1 MPMQGRLIMEGYEL
15 DLSEGLSNQITYAV
29 DDIVNLDSKSTAF
42 SKTIIIP
49 GTTNNNNI
57 FGNIFEINNSNFTVD
72 AQPNVLY
79 NFNSALSAVCFYE
92 VNGLQIIKGVIRLLE
107 IIIDGKFIEYEV
119 SIIGELGGFI
129 NKLGNKRLQDI
140 DFSNYNH
147 VYSVSN
153 IADSWLG
160 EFQYIP
166 QETLFIVSAGF
177 NYIIFFGVNFRQLK
191 TGQTFTV
198 SSTASN
204 NGAFTILSVE
214 FLTTGATRFKVVEA
228 VTLEQTIPIISY
240 TLNQGEGYFYPLT
253 DYGNVSI
260 DKINFQYSAYR
271 PALYLRDYVNRII
284 TDAGY
289 TWESSF
295 FDTAFFK
302 RLAIGNNQKG
312 LFKNNVT
319 DYVNGATTTQQNI
332 NSLGPVN
339 VLFGSPTLNDFTYSA
354 GVFTYTGT
362 PTITT
367 KTKVK
372 LRGTVT
378 STAPGAATVYI
389 DDVSRTLVTGTFD
402 IELEITKTLN
412 TGDTL
417 SVKFASFAF
426 TFLCIVSVD
435 SAEIVT
441 QKDPPGFVDLPLG
454 ETVEINP
461 SLPQG
466 IFQKDLF
473 TSVLKLFNLIVSED
487 KFIEKHL
494 MIEPYPDFY
503 QTSNFLDWSDKL
515 NRGEPYRIKPMSE
528 LNARFYNLK
537 FKQDN
542 DFYNENYRKKYN
554 EGYGDRIYDTA
565 YEFAKET
572 ETVEVIFS
580 SSVLF
585 GADGTDKVYPAV
597 YKKSGNDS
605 FEEAMDHNIRL
616 LQVKRITDVTS
627 YNILDGT
634 TAIANYDY
642 YGYGGHLDD
651 PDAPASD
658 INFGAPKQ
666 LYFTLVSGNLTNNL
680 FNTYYSPY
688 LAEITDK
695 DSKLL
700 TGSFKLTV
708 QDIYDLDFKR
718 LIYIDGAL
726 FRLMKVIDF
735 NTNGDELTKCELLK
749 VINLDY

>member
-1 MPMQGRLIMEGYEL
+1 MPIQGRLIMEGYEL

-29 DDIVNLDSKSTAF
+29 DDLINLDSKATAF

-57 FGNIFEINNSNFTVD
+57 FGNIFEINNSNFTID

-79 NFNSALSAVCFYE
+79 NFNAALSANCIYE
-92 VNGLQIIKGVIRLLE
+92 VNGLQVIKGVVRLLE

-119 SIIGELGGFI
+119 SIIGELGGLI
-129 NKLGNKRLQDI
+129 YKLGNKRLQDI

-153 IADSWLG
+153 IVNSWLD

-166 QETLFIVSAGF
+166 RESLFIVSGGL
-177 NYIIFFGVNFRQLK
+177 NYIIVFNVKLRQLK
-191 TGQTFTV
+191 AGQTFTV
-198 SSTASN
+198 SNTASN
-204 NGAFTILSVE
+204 NGVFTIISVE
-214 FLTTGATRFKVVEA
+214 FLTTGATRFKVAES
-228 VTLEQTIPIISY
+228 VTFEQTIGTISY
-240 TLNQGEGYFYPLT
+240 TLNKGEGFFYPLI

-260 DKINFQYSAYR
+260 DKVNFQYSAYR
-271 PALYLRDYVNRII
+271 PALYLRDYISRII
-284 TDAGY
+284 TEAGY
-289 TWESSF
+289 TFTSNF

-312 LFKNNVT
+312 LFKYQVSE
-319 DYVNGATTTQQNI
+319 YIRGVNTAVQNI
-332 NSLGPVN
+332 STLAPVN
-339 VLFGSPTLNDFTYSA
+339 VVFGSTTLANFSYSA
-354 GVFTYTGT
+354 GVFTYTAS
-362 PTITT
+362 PAITT

-372 LRGTVT
+372 LRGTVI
-378 STAPGAATVYI
+378 STTPGAVTAFI
-389 DDVSRTLVTGTFD
+389 DDVQRTLVTGAFD
-402 IELEITKTLN
+402 IELELTKTFN
-412 TGDTL
+412 TGDTIA
-417 SVKFASFAF
+417 VKFASFVFAA
-426 TFLCIVSVD
+426 LCIVTID

-441 QKDPPGFVDLPLG
+441 EKDPPGY
-454 ETVEINP
+454 VELLLNEEVVINQ

-473 TSVLKLFNLIVSED
+473 TTVLKMFNLIVSED

-494 MIEPYPDFY
+494 VIEPYPDFY
-503 QTSNFLDWSDKL
+503 QTTNFLDWSDKL
-515 NRGEPYRIKPMSE
+515 NRGEPYRVKPMSE
-528 LNARFYNLK
+528 LNARFYQLK

-542 DFYNENYRKKYN
+542 DFYNENYRKKFN

-580 SSVLF
+580 SSTLF
-585 GADGTDKVYPAV
+585 GAEGTDKVYPAI

-616 LQVKRITDVTS
+616 MQVKRITDVTT
-627 YNILDGT
+627 YDVLDGT
-634 TAIANYDY
+634 TVVGSYDY

-651 PDAPASD
+651 PDAPSSD
-658 INFGAPKQ
+658 INFGVPKQ

-700 TGSFKLTV
+700 TASFNLTV

-726 FRLMKVIDF
+726 FRLMKVIDY

>member
-1 MPMQGRLIMEGYEL
+1 MPMQGRMIMEGYEL

-72 AQPNVLY
+72 GQPNVLY
-79 NFNSALSAVCFYE
+79 NFNAALSANCIYE
-92 VNGLQIIKGVIRLLE
+92 VNGLQVIKGVVRLLE

-160 EFQYIP
+160 NFQYIP
-166 QETLFIVSAGF
+166 KETLFIASGGF

-191 TGQTFTV
+191 AGQTFTV

-228 VTLEQTIPIISY
+228 VTLEQTIAIINYSV
-240 TLNQGEGYFYPLT
+240 NQGEGYFYPLV
-253 DYGNVSI
+253 DYGNVSE
-260 DKINFQYSAYR
+260 DKINFQYSAFR

-284 TDAGY
+284 TEAGY
-289 TWESSF
+289 TWQSSF

-302 RLAIGNNQKG
+302 RLVIGNNQKG

-319 DYVNGATTTQQNI
+319 DYVNGASTTQQNI
-332 NSLGPVN
+332 STLGPVN
-339 VLFGSPTLNDFTYSA
+339 VLFGSTTLNQFTYLS

-367 KTKVK
+367 KTKVN

-378 STAPGAATVYI
+378 STTPGAVTVYI

-412 TGDTL
+412 TGDTIA
-417 SVKFASFAF
+417 VKFASFVFAA
-426 TFLCIVSVD
+426 LCIVSVD

-441 QKDPPGFVDLPLG
+441 QKDPPGFVDLPLS

-473 TSVLKLFNLIVSED
+473 TSVLKMFNLIVSED

-537 FKQDN
+537 FKQDS
-542 DFYNENYRKKYN
+542 DFYNENYRKKFN

-634 TAIANYDY
+634 TPIANYDY

-666 LYFTLVSGNLTNNL
+666 LYFTLLSGNLTNNL